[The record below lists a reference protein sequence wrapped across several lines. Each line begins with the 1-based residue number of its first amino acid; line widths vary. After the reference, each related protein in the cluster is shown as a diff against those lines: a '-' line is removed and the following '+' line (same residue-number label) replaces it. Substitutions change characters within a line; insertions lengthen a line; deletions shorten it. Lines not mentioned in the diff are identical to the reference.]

1 MKVTVIGSG
10 YVGLVTAAC
19 LADLGN
25 DVYCLD
31 DDAAKV
37 ALLQGGGL
45 PIHEP
50 GLAEVVQ
57 RNVAGERLR
66 FGTDAREGAT
76 HGKVQ
81 FIAVGTP
88 EDSDG
93 SADLQYVLAAARELG
108 RHMSGDRV
116 VVDKSTVPVG
126 TARAVGAVTI
136 RATWPRARPR
146 ASPVLK
152 AAARSGTALRGAS
165 NPGTRTRSRRRSRR
179 VASIPS
185 RSTPATTSA
194 AFT

>member
-31 DDAAKV
+31 VDAAKV

-66 FGTDAREGAT
+66 FGTDARAAAS

-93 SADLQYVLAAARELG
+93 SASPGSWIG
-108 RHMSGDRV
+108 R
-116 VVDKSTVPVG
+116 P
-126 TARAVGAVTI
+126 
-136 RATWPRARPR
+136 PP
-146 ASPVLK
+146 
-152 AAARSGTALRGAS
+152 
-165 NPGTRTRSRRRSRR
+165 
-179 VASIPS
+179 
-185 RSTPATTSA
+185 
-194 AFT
+194 